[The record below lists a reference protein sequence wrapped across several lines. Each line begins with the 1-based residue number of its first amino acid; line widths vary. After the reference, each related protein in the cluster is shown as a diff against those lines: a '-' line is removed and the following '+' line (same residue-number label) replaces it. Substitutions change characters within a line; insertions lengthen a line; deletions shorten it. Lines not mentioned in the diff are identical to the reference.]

1 MFIKLLAKLNRGDA
15 EPTFV
20 WFDAHRIVR
29 ISEHPLDRPG
39 EEGCMFWF
47 HDADVGGALPYQA
60 LSYDAESL
68 VELVMQARL
77 RPAECLPSLYVGK
90 RAAPDDNPN
99 NVAWSAKDGE
109 KSST

>member
-29 ISEHPLDRPG
+29 ISEHPLDRTD

-77 RPAECLPSLYVGK
+77 HPAQLLPSVNVGKSAPAETQ
-90 RAAPDDNPN
+90 PN
-99 NVAWSAKDGE
+99 SVAWSAPGRDK
-109 KSST
+109 